1 MSVSGDYLSVPLCC
15 VVCVG
20 GGGGDVVRGGGGGGG
35 GGGGSGGVSIHTSVS
50 FFKPAFWSSSLY
62 RACSV
67 L

>member
-1 MSVSGDYLSVPLCC
+1 MSVSGDNLSVPLCC
-15 VVCVG
+15 VCVCV
-20 GGGGDVVRGGGGGGG
+20 GGGGDVVRGEGGGGGAG
-35 GGGGSGGVSIHTSVS
+35 GFCTHQRQ